1 MKVVLFAGGV
11 GTRLWPLSRKKTPK
25 QFGRIIGDDSMLQI
39 AVSKLIPLFR
49 WEDVYI
55 STGKQYADTVK
66 KQLPKLPK
74 GNLLL
79 EPEMRDVGPAVGLV
93 IAQFIKRNPDEPIA
107 LLWGSDH
114 LVKNNKLFQDT
125 VAAAQSIVN
134 KQPDSLIFIG
144 QKPRFAN
151 QNLGYIEFGKEVGKI
166 NKISV
171 HEFIGFQY
179 RPHLSTA
186 ERWVKDGKHA
196 WNLGYFVTTPGF
208 LWKSF
213 KQFTPALYKQLE
225 QISNAYQTKTYE
237 KTLNDIYPK
246 IVKISFDNAVLEH
259 MNPKHVRVISADIG
273 WSDVGAWEGL
283 KEALAESKEANVI
296 NGNVLL
302 ENSSD
307 NLVYNYEDKKMV
319 VGIDLDDLL
328 IVNSGDVILVCK
340 KTSVPK
346 IKNLVESFKG
356 TKYEKLT

>member
-25 QFGRIIGDDSMLQI
+25 QFGKIVGEDSMLQI
-39 AVSKLIPLFR
+39 AVSKLFPLFD
-49 WEDVYI
+49 WKDIYI
-55 STGKQYADTVK
+55 STGKQYAETVR

-74 GNLLL
+74 ENLLL

-93 IAQFIKRNPDEPIA
+93 IAQFMKQNPNEPIA

-114 LVKNNKLFQDT
+114 LIKNNRLFQGALASAKKLVEKDPN
-125 VAAAQSIVN
+125 SIV
-134 KQPDSLIFIG
+134 FVG

-151 QNLGYIEFGKEVGKI
+151 QNLGYIEFGKEVTKI
-166 NKISV
+166 NQVSV
-171 HEFIGFQY
+171 YEFVGFRY

-196 WNLGYFVTTPGF
+196 WNLGYFVTTPAF

-213 KQFTPALYKQLE
+213 EKFAPNLFKQLKE
-225 QISNAYQTKTYE
+225 ISEAYKAKNYE
-237 KTLNDIYPK
+237 TILSKIYPK
-246 IVKISFDNAVLEH
+246 IEKVSFDNAILEH
-259 MNPKHVRVISADIG
+259 IDPKYGRVISADIG

-283 KEALAESKEANVI
+283 KEALEESKEANVT

-307 NLVYNYEDKKMV
+307 NLVYNYEDKKLL
-319 VGIDLDDLL
+319 VGIDLKDLL

-346 IKNLVESFKG
+346 IKTLVESFKG
-356 TKYEKLT
+356 TEHEKLT